1 MSEFNNEP
9 RNYALE
15 LVENGLTS
23 SDHLLLCCLKYMSH
37 DDVKGMLEAN
47 DLGPN
52 HCDDC
57 ECEIDDCENRCPT
70 CEFIYQLDDES
81 QYDTE
86 GMKIDIENGNF
97 DIETDDVD
105 DYQYETIITRSF
117 INGQHTQ
124 ARRQCQ
130 TWNVDYDTA
139 LSYFKKYGCF
149 EE

>member
-1 MSEFNNEP
+1 
-9 RNYALE
+9 
-15 LVENGLTS
+15 
-23 SDHLLLCCLKYMSH
+23 MSH

-57 ECEIDDCENRCPT
+57 EYEIDDCENRCPT

-81 QYDTE
+81 QYDVE
-86 GMKIDIENGNF
+86 GMKTDIENGNF
-97 DIETDDVD
+97 DIETDDVNE
-105 DYQYETIITRSF
+105 YQYETIITKSF
-117 INGQHTQ
+117 VNGQYTQ
-124 ARRQCQ
+124 AKRQCQ